1 VRAREAKPKKN
12 SPAASTSATCRRP
25 GCERPAWNGQKG
37 EFCSRSCRDASSVL
51 PASPQMPLEAR
62 LNPLAIKDPRP
73 GCEEPSVDLFAFYY
87 SGREED
93 CDLLCGASFLANF
106 YPLGAEGLKLE
117 APSNTKQYMFSNAE
131 AAFQAL
137 KYWDRAQEFEGLDG
151 QAAFHKKSQLC
162 GKEDWTYAGFGGN
175 WNAMLAALRAKFKR
189 PSRMAT
195 ALVKTG
201 DAFLLEH
208 NSSLGRDEQWSD
220 GGNGEGRQDQEQGKD
235 DADEDNAE
243 ECQNSTGFGEI
254 ETREEEECS
263 QLQEP
268 AKPHPAEQDA
278 RYPASQAFN
287 EFPRTF
293 RCPLVSKTEIRG
305 KGLSDRL
312 TSRTWM
318 CLVTA
323 GVNIFFEQAPGS
335 NFYFFHCD
343 LVAFYFPGRSAPCD
357 EKCRADFLG
366 NFWDLGSGRLKL
378 TPPGSDPRYFRTAE
392 GAYQALKFWK
402 ASEATAFEGLP
413 GEQALKLSRHLSD
426 KGIEMDPHFAG
437 YGTAWQAMRAVL
449 AAKFSKGS
457 DMANAL
463 RKTENAFLL
472 EHNSFTGRDDI
483 WSDNCD
489 GSGKNWLGL
498 LLMLRRTELFSY
510 SPSWL
515 RASVDDQTG
524 SFPNR
529 EWADKVQEAA
539 RRINLELGQVHS
551 DSSSRLGARLR
562 AYSRPRERAASP
574 RAAGMPSDPLKR
586 CDYSITSPPRC
597 APQSSCPAPLPASF
611 FWYPN
616 LPTRAGTTVIIQP
629 SLHQFSSQ

>member
-1 VRAREAKPKKN
+1 MIDSMGNLLSPGSGCNSNFLSELSKPP
-12 SPAASTSATCRRP
+12 SCIRP
-25 GCERPAWNGQKG
+25 GCGKPAFRGQDGK
-37 EFCSRSCRDASSVL
+37 FCSRSCRDGRSPSRTPGRASSRGACVGGQGQTQYL
-51 PASPQMPLEAR
+51 PRHEFRSQQQQQQPQ
-62 LNPLAIKDPRP
+62 
-73 GCEEPSVDLFAFYY
+73 
-87 SGREED
+87 
-93 CDLLCGASFLANF
+93 
-106 YPLGAEGLKLE
+106 
-117 APSNTKQYMFSNAE
+117 Q
-131 AAFQAL
+131 
-137 KYWDRAQEFEGLDG
+137 
-151 QAAFHKKSQLC
+151 
-162 GKEDWTYAGFGGN
+162 
-175 WNAMLAALRAKFKR
+175 
-189 PSRMAT
+189 
-195 ALVKTG
+195 
-201 DAFLLEH
+201 
-208 NSSLGRDEQWSD
+208 
-220 GGNGEGRQDQEQGKD
+220 QEQAQQQGQQRHLGPS
-235 DADEDNAE
+235 AG
-243 ECQNSTGFGEI
+243 TGS
-254 ETREEEECS
+254 CP
-263 QLQEP
+263 QLLRPVQP
-268 AKPHPAEQDA
+268 IKFA
-278 RYPASQAFN
+278 
-287 EFPRTF
+287 
-293 RCPLVSKTEIRG
+293 LTE
-305 KGLSDRL
+305 
-312 TSRTWM
+312 
-318 CLVTA
+318 
-323 GVNIFFEQAPGS
+323 APGS